1 MVADKHYQL
10 REKLYISPTPAGAYF
25 CVSANSQPSSRKLL
39 QVLLKQGKLFKSDSE
54 DLLSLAELNSD
65 NELYEL
71 LYRMQS
77 LGWLEGVTEQEYA
90 PKEGALEAI
99 LPALLVKLSEQGK
112 ALLADEQG
120 FYISV
125 KGFTHETAE
134 ELSALSADIFSM
146 YERHQGL
153 LKNNLGMETS
163 AWSLVDASGNGQIGF
178 WPLWIGSHRFVLVI
192 KGVPL
197 LNQRAFVQL
206 IWALSIRY
214 GS

>member
-1 MVADKHYQL
+1 MMADNNYQL
-10 REKLYISPTPAGAYF
+10 TENLYISPTPAGAYF

-39 QVLLKQGKLFKSDSE
+39 QVLLKQGTLLKADSE
-54 DLLSLAELNSD
+54 ELLSLTELNSAD
-65 NELYEL
+65 ELYEL

-77 LGWLEGVTEQEYA
+77 LGWLEGVAELEYA
-90 PKEGALEAI
+90 PNEGALEEM
-99 LPALLVKLSEQGK
+99 LPDLLVKLSEQGK

-120 FYISV
+120 FYIGV
-125 KGFTHETAE
+125 QGFPHETAE

-153 LKNNLGMETS
+153 LKNNLGLETS
-163 AWSLVDASGNGQIGF
+163 AWSLIDAAGNGHIGF
-178 WPLWIGSHRFVLVI
+178 WPLWIGAHRFVLVI

-197 LNQRAFVQL
+197 LNQNAFMQL

-214 GS
+214 GN